1 MADDVR
7 VVGAFL
13 RLEEH
18 RNVPPRRDIEAAL
31 SGWWCI
37 AVDRAVPDGDGVP
50 IVAIVRRKAV
60 HALKNLKEGSS
71 SSSCQSNRRRTQ
83 ITRTKKERNPT
94 PPPPSRYSY
103 SLLVSSS
110 SSSNRKG
117 RRFIRLQ
124 SSALLLVKVQG
135 QTHTCGGFED
145 SRLENFCLLFFSLS
159 FFLSTFETGTQ
170 DTSSR

>member
-31 SGWWCI
+31 AGWCI

-50 IVAIVRRKAV
+50 IVAIVRRKSV

-71 SSSCQSNRRRTQ
+71 SSCRSNRRRTK

-110 SSSNRKG
+110 SSSSSSVESKRTAVYSSPIERVVISKG
-117 RRFIRLQ
+117 PR
-124 SSALLLVKVQG
+124 
-135 QTHTCGGFED
+135 THTHVR
-145 SRLENFCLLFFSLS
+145 RL
-159 FFLSTFETGTQ
+159 
-170 DTSSR
+170 

>member
-31 SGWWCI
+31 AIGWWCI

-50 IVAIVRRKAV
+50 IVAIVRRKSV
-60 HALKNLKEGSS
+60 HALLKNLKEVLLLLRV
-71 SSSCQSNRRRTQ
+71 NRIGGEHKSRAQ
-83 ITRTKKERNPT
+83 KKKEIQHHHHPLGIRIRLYW
-94 PPPPSRYSY
+94 SRLRLRSN
-103 SLLVSSS
+103 
-110 SSSNRKG
+110 NRKG

-124 SSALLLVKVQG
+124 
-135 QTHTCGGFED
+135 
-145 SRLENFCLLFFSLS
+145 
-159 FFLSTFETGTQ
+159 
-170 DTSSR
+170 

>member
-31 SGWWCI
+31 AGWWCI

-50 IVAIVRRKAV
+50 IVAIVRRKSV
-60 HALKNLKEGSS
+60 HALKNLKEGS

-145 SRLENFCLLFFSLS
+145 SIGKFLPPFFFS
-159 FFLSTFETGTQ
+159 FFFFV
-170 DTSSR
+170 DF

>member
-18 RNVPPRRDIEAAL
+18 RNVPPRRDDIEAAL
-31 SGWWCI
+31 AIGWWCI
-37 AVDRAVPDGDGVP
+37 AVDDRAVPDGDGVP
-50 IVAIVRRKAV
+50 IVAIVRRKSV
-60 HALKNLKEGSS
+60 HALKNLKEGS

-124 SSALLLVKVQG
+124 SSALLLLKVQG
-135 QTHTCGGFED
+135 QTNTCAGGFED
-145 SRLENFCLLFFSLS
+145 SSIGKFLPPFFFS
-159 FFLSTFETGTQ
+159 FFFFV
-170 DTSSR
+170 DF

>member
-31 SGWWCI
+31 AGWCI

-50 IVAIVRRKAV
+50 IVAIVRRKSV
-60 HALKNLKEGSS
+60 HALKNLKEGS

-135 QTHTCGGFED
+135 QTRTCGGFED

-159 FFLSTFETGTQ
+159 FFLLTF
-170 DTSSR
+170 